1 MTWNSITGW
10 LSTIV
15 RGSWL
20 VLGGLLITQVVTAS
34 PRDAEPS
41 PDMEF
46 LEFLGSWQTHDGKWI
61 DPLHVEDIP
70 PAELDSQ
77 PTPRS
82 ETGKKTTGQHRE
94 RRSSGPGH
102 ETSPYPEDDVP
113 SQKRGK

>member
-1 MTWNSITGW
+1 MAGW
-10 LSTIV
+10 LNAIA

-20 VLGGLLITQVVTAS
+20 VFGGLLIAQVVTAS

-46 LEFLGSWQTHDGKWI
+46 LEFLGNWQTHDGKWI

-82 ETGKKTTGQHRE
+82 ETGKKSTSQSRD
-94 RRSSGPGH
+94 RQSSGTGS
-102 ETSPYPEDDVP
+102 ESYPYPDDEFP
-113 SQKRGK
+113 PRKQGK

>member
-1 MTWNSITGW
+1 M
-10 LSTIV
+10 

-20 VLGGLLITQVVTAS
+20 VIGGLLIAQVAFAS
-34 PRDAEPS
+34 PRDVAPS

-46 LEFLGSWQTHDGKWI
+46 LEFLGSWQTRDGKWV

-77 PTPRS
+77 PPSRS
-82 ETGKKTTGQHRE
+82 ETGKKATSQSRD

-102 ETSPYPEDDVP
+102 ETSPYPEDNVP
-113 SQKRGK
+113 SQKQGK